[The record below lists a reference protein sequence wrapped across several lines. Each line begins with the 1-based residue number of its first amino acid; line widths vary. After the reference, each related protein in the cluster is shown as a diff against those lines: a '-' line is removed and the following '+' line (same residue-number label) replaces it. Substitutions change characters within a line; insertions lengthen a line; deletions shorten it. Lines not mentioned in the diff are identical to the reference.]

1 MLCFELTGEADDHIK
16 VRELYDSPS
25 LTLDVSV
32 IKPLWSQMDYDM
44 IRMNFLDNLDTDEA
58 MFPALRE
65 LETFG
70 QFRVWE
76 VREERFFGLPWDEG
90 MPQQAVPHPPMYWA
104 DYWQDQGGS
113 MGSSGSSLGQTYW
126 QDITLTVRFTVFFP
140 FAFTES
146 IATLGP
152 IFISSVADAA
162 GGSISCPTFVA
173 FSLHKDVSDFGQSCL
188 PC

>member
-113 MGSSGSSLGQTYW
+113 MGSYSYGSSSAFEEY
-126 QDITLTVRFTVFFP
+126 TLVVKFGISLLDYAPDDWP
-140 FAFTES
+140 FVGRDLIMIISNLFGEWKLELSLNSTCLTGLVYS
-146 IATLGP
+146 IE
-152 IFISSVADAA
+152 ISPD
-162 GGSISCPTFVA
+162 
-173 FSLHKDVSDFGQSCL
+173 
-188 PC
+188 